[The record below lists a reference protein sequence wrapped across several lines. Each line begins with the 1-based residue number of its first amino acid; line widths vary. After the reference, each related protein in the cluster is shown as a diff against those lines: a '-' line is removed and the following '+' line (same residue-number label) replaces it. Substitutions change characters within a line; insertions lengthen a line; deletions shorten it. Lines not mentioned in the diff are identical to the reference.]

1 MDLIGNKFI
10 SGSMR
15 NFITIINLAILFA
28 ITSIFSQSER
38 LRKKAEADE
47 RVASIDNVALR
58 QSENTPTTKSNFA
71 LWSTRWDS
79 GEDAGEASATF
90 LKEMVEARL
99 MDLEQGKT
107 ASQRATYR
115 TLKDYGS
122 LMVKDQ
128 EKMLGELKEMAAQKN
143 ISIPT
148 ELGPEKANALNELR
162 EVHGKSFD
170 KKFIKMMIVE
180 HKRDVRKLETATEST
195 DADLQVFATKY
206 LPVVQTHLDKI
217 KALKNAD

>member
-1 MDLIGNKFI
+1 
-10 SGSMR
+10 MR

-28 ITSIFSQSER
+28 ITSIFSQSEK
-38 LRKKAEADE
+38 LQKKAEADQ
-47 RVASIDNVALR
+47 RVASIDNVASR
-58 QSENTPTTKSNFA
+58 QSENTPTTQSNFT

-79 GEDAGEASATF
+79 REDPREASATF

-99 MDLEQGKT
+99 MDLEEGKT

-115 TLKDYGS
+115 PLKDYGS

-128 EKMLGELKEMAAQKN
+128 AKMLNELKDLAAQKN
-143 ISIPT
+143 ISIPL
-148 ELGPEKANALNELR
+148 ELGPEKADALNELR
-162 EVHGKSFD
+162 EAHGKSFD
-170 KKFIKMMIVE
+170 KKFIKMMIID

-206 LPVVQTHLDKI
+206 LPVVRTHLDRI
-217 KALKNAD
+217 KALKNAN